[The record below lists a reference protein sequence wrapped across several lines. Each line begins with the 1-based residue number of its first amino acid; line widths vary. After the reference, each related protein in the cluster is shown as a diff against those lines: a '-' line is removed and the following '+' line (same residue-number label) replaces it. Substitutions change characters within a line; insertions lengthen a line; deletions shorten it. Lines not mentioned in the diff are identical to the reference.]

1 MARDTW
7 LSRMGEKV
15 KVSHLS
21 SISARVFAWP
31 STAGLTARFFLTGT
45 AMSLTASGFSKVAA
59 GGDMLDNYVK
69 GYSSLRT
76 VKFVLMCGSR
86 KA

>member
-1 MARDTW
+1 
-7 LSRMGEKV
+7 
-15 KVSHLS
+15 
-21 SISARVFAWP
+21 
-31 STAGLTARFFLTGT
+31 LTARFFLTGT